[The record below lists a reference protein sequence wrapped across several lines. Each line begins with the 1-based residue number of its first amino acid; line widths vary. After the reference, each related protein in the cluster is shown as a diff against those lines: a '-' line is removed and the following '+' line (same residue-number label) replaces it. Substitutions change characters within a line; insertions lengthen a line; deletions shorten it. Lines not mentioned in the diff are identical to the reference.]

1 MVTKNDERKALEQIK
16 KIIEKLGEDS
26 YIAIA
31 FEGCFEIAEENI
43 DNDMACSM
51 KQRYEMADKEAWDAQ
66 KRHSACSDELTKC
79 IEQNKQLKREIET
92 KDQLLEQERSF
103 KREVKKELEQADRE
117 VEKQSDI
124 IEKLNEVIERQDN
137 EILKLKARLYDCI
150 CEQ

>member
-16 KIIEKLGEDS
+16 KIIEKLGDDS
-26 YIAIA
+26 YVAVA
-31 FEGCFEIAEENI
+31 FEGCFEIAEDNI

-66 KRHSACSDELTKC
+66 KRHSACSDELAKC
-79 IEQNKQLKREIET
+79 VELNKQLKKEIET
-92 KDQLLEQERSF
+92 KDQMLEQAINF
-103 KREVKKELEQADRE
+103 KREVKKELEEADRE

-137 EILKLKARLYDCI
+137 EILKLKARLYDYI